1 MEIGAKIV
9 RVESCP
15 STNNLAKDLAQS
27 GESEGTVVISEE
39 QTQGKGTKGRS
50 WFSARK
56 KGLYLSVILSPPSPE
71 VSLIP
76 LAAGL
81 AVSDAVFSTVGI
93 RIGLKW
99 PNDLVWEGKKLGGLL
114 CESGYLGNRV
124 NYVILGLGLN
134 LSHEKDDFPEEIRQQ
149 AVSLKL
155 IIREDADEK
164 ALLENLWQALNRWYG
179 LFLQGKR
186 EKIISAFQERS
197 ALPLGSKVTLI
208 VNGEEISG
216 IYKGINHQGGLVL
229 ERGGEERTFFSAE
242 IKTVK
247 ESQKEG

>member
-1 MEIGAKIV
+1 MDIGAKIV
-9 RVESCP
+9 RVESCQ
-15 STNNLAKDLAQS
+15 STNDLAKDLAQS
-27 GESEGTVVISEE
+27 GEAEGTVVISEE

-56 KGLYLSVILSPPSPE
+56 KGLYLSVILNPPSPE
-71 VSLIP
+71 ISLLP
-76 LAAGL
+76 LVAGL

-155 IIREDADEK
+155 ITKEDTDEK

-186 EKIISAFQERS
+186 EKIINAFQERS
-197 ALPLGSKVTLI
+197 AFPLGSEVTLALD
-208 VNGEEISG
+208 GEEISG
-216 IYKGINHQGGLVL
+216 IYKGINSQGGLVL
-229 ERGGEERTFFSAE
+229 EREGVEKTFFSAE

>member
-15 STNNLAKDLAQS
+15 STNDLAKDLALS
-27 GESEGTVVISEE
+27 GETEGTVVISEE

-50 WFSARK
+50 WFSARR
-56 KGLYLSVILSPPSPE
+56 KGLYLSVILTPPSPE
-71 VSLIP
+71 ISLLP
-76 LAAGL
+76 LVAGL
-81 AVSDAVFSTVGI
+81 AVSDAIFSSVGI

-134 LSHEKDDFPEEIRQQ
+134 VSHGKDDFPEEIRQQ

-155 IIREDADEK
+155 ITKEEPDEK
-164 ALLENLWQALNRWYG
+164 ALLENLWQALNHWYG
-179 LFLQGKR
+179 QFLQGKK
-186 EKIISAFQERS
+186 EGIISAFQERS
-197 ALPLGSKVTLI
+197 ALPLGSEVTLTLD
-208 VNGEEISG
+208 GEEISG
-216 IYKGINHQGGLVL
+216 IYKGINSQGGLVL
-229 ERGGEERTFFSAE
+229 ERGGEERAFFSAE
-242 IKTVK
+242 IKAVK
-247 ESQKEG
+247 DSQKEE